1 MRRLHARMKFGL
13 LVVIV
18 ERIVVLSW
26 VVEGMVIL
34 VAGYWFTHSVGDWRQ
49 SAGAVL
55 SVEQ

>member
-1 MRRLHARMKFGL
+1 MKFGL